1 MRYAQAPKY
10 STRPS
15 SMIRR
20 TSRTVLHWNIRLSG
34 SACRGFPDVRGRF
47 STQSSVSEIALH
59 GILKSVDPVSGVGNP
74 QQIAVLGLGYV
85 GCVTAAC
92 LAHVGHRV
100 VGVDRDQFKVDTVR
114 AGRAPFF
121 EQVSKMWSAMVSRP
135 DVSPLPSPCAKHWP
149 APMSR

>member
-1 MRYAQAPKY
+1 
-10 STRPS
+10 
-15 SMIRR
+15 MIRR

-92 LAHVGHRV
+92 LRLFEEATSDYHLC
-100 VGVDRDQFKVDTVR
+100 VR
-114 AGRAPFF
+114 ALF
-121 EQVSKMWSAMVSRP
+121 QTSKTTFA
-135 DVSPLPSPCAKHWP
+135 
-149 APMSR
+149 